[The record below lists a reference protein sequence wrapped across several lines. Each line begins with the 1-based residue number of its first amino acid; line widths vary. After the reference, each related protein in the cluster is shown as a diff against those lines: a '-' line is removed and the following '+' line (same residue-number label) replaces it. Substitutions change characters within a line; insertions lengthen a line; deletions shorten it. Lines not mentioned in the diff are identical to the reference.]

1 MRNIIIQMVRLKNIS
16 NFNILTNGD
25 YLLTFFFNLVT
36 SPVEFI
42 SNISLKRKM
51 AKQDRDNLLLTL
63 PNLKTELFL
72 SYEDMNFGAALTND
86 SMGWYELA
94 SYIIEETNGTFSKV
108 HLHLNDFV
116 TIHDQDHDE
125 SYAIVKGIIRHK
137 GNDDKYY
144 AFVVVEWLE
153 NVEQE
158 HQLLKCPLYRL
169 QSRNQW
175 RRIFP
180 ISVIDNVQKVHFI
193 HNCNSER
200 CEGSHHDVTNRS
212 WLKNNFY
219 FTAI

>member
-1 MRNIIIQMVRLKNIS
+1 
-16 NFNILTNGD
+16 
-25 YLLTFFFNLVT
+25 
-36 SPVEFI
+36 
-42 SNISLKRKM
+42 M

-63 PNLKTELFL
+63 SNLKTELFL
-72 SYEDMNFGAALTND
+72 SYEDMNFKAALTND

-94 SYIIEETNGTFSKV
+94 TYTIEEKNGTFSKV
-108 HLHLNDFV
+108 YLHLNDFV
-116 TIHDQDHDE
+116 TIHDQDEE

-137 GNDDKYY
+137 GNDEKYY

-169 QSRNQW
+169 QPGNRW

-193 HNCNSER
+193 HNCSSEG
-200 CEGSHHDVTNRS
+200 CKGSHHDVTNRS
-212 WLKNNFY
+212 WFKNNHY